1 MESKSNWTDDK
12 LEKIIRWLA
21 IAIEDRDSAY
31 LVFEG
36 GRLRNTVYN
45 LQQSAEKLLKAF
57 LVANDAEVEKTH
69 NIDSLLLAGVEFDI
83 GLARFKKFGIGTTRM
98 TAFATEYRYPN
109 QDKKDF
115 LDLVEVIDAAEFT
128 DALYAYLKPFFG
140 EEIWEKSLHHAG
152 LKDNPFERNS
162 MQAVAM
168 HDENRHKRYTSKGG

>member
-1 MESKSNWTDDK
+1 MESKSSRTDEK

-36 GRLRNTVYN
+36 GRLRNAVYN

-83 GLARFKKFGIGTTRM
+83 GLAKFKKFGIGTTRM

-128 DALYAYLKPFFG
+128 DALYVYLKSFFD
-140 EEIWEKSLHHAG
+140 EKIWEKSLHHAR
-152 LKDNPFERNS
+152 LKDNPFERNT
-162 MQAVAM
+162 MQAATT
-168 HDENRHKRYTSKGG
+168 DDKCRHKCYTPKGG